1 MLIDIGDEGSIE
13 LYTSESSDP
22 KYVDE
27 KGSSFVGY
35 ILSAVHNFVV
45 NEIVDVMMGFE
56 ETEVEIRAHQ
66 PKSYTISSY
75 YLGQ

>member
-1 MLIDIGDEGSIE
+1 MLTDIGNERSIE

-27 KGSSFVGY
+27 KVSAFVGY

-45 NEIVDVMMGFE
+45 NEIVDVMIGFE
-56 ETEVEIRAHQ
+56 ETVVKIKAHK
-66 PKSYTISSY
+66 PKSNTIFSY